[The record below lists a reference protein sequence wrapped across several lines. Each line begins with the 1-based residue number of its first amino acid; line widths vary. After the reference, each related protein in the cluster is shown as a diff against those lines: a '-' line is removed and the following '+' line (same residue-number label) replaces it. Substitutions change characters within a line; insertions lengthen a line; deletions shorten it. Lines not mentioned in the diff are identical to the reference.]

1 MVYPWIQIYI
11 PEKCASQLV
20 HIARYARNYGYANTH
35 IYRRNGYPSVKMG
48 TPKIGYPGQ
57 SRVTIFIEISFHV
70 NNIMVMEVLIF
81 TVEMGI
87 PL

>member
-1 MVYPWIQIYI
+1 MVTRVPIFIEIIMVMQILIY
-11 PEKCASQLV
+11 
-20 HIARYARNYGYANTH
+20 

-70 NNIMVMEVLIF
+70 NNIMVMEGRYSYL
-81 TVEMGI
+81 
-87 PL
+87 L

>member
-1 MVYPWIQIYI
+1 MYRNNYGYPGTHIY
-11 PEKCASQLV
+11 
-20 HIARYARNYGYANTH
+20 RNNYGYANTH

-81 TVEMGI
+81 TGQSN
-87 PL
+87 